1 MASKETAISLPFSI
15 NAYGRVNT
23 TTDKSKLWQDRV
35 RSVIGTYLGERV
47 MRPDFGSDVT
57 ENVFESSEEAKALIQ
72 TNIREAFA
80 TNLVT
85 LTLSDVIVDYD
96 ENTGVLNAEV
106 IYALPDARIEDV
118 ESTTIGIVRIGS
130 DLPPI
135 QEIL

>member
-1 MASKETAISLPFSI
+1 MAQREVTIALPFAI

-23 TTDKSKLWQDRV
+23 TTERSKIWQDRV

-57 ENVFESSEEAKALIQ
+57 DNVFESAEEAQTLIQ

-80 TNLVT
+80 ANLPSLT
-85 LTLSDVIVDYD
+85 LTDVIVNYD
-96 ENTGVLNAEV
+96 ENSGILEAEV
-106 IYALPDARIEDV
+106 IYSLPDARTEEV

-130 DLPPI
+130 ELPPI

>member
-1 MASKETAISLPFSI
+1 MAQREVAIALPFSI

-23 TTDKSKLWQDRV
+23 TVERSKIWQDRV

-57 ENVFESSEEAKALIQ
+57 DNVFESAEEAQTLIQ
-72 TNIREAFA
+72 TNIQEAFA
-80 TNLVT
+80 ENLPSLT
-85 LTLSDVIVDYD
+85 LTDVVVNYD
-96 ENTGVLNAEV
+96 ENSGILESEV
-106 IYALPDARIEDV
+106 IYSLPDARTEEV

-130 DLPPI
+130 NLPPI

>member
-1 MASKETAISLPFSI
+1 MAQKEVAIALPFAI
-15 NAYGRVNT
+15 NTYGRVNT
-23 TTDKSKLWQDRV
+23 TIERSKIWQDRV

-57 ENVFESSEEAKALIQ
+57 DNVFESAEEAQTLIQ

-80 TNLVT
+80 ANLPSLT
-85 LTLSDVIVDYD
+85 LTDVIVNYD
-96 ENTGVLNAEV
+96 ENSGILEAEV
-106 IYALPDARIEDV
+106 IYSLPDARTEEV

-130 DLPPI
+130 ELPPI